1 MFLKWK
7 TLDCGKHKIT
17 LESIQTFRSK
27 ICFPA
32 EELELLKDTIQ
43 NLFTSFPSLYY
54 DFFSLTAK

>member
-32 EELELLKDTIQ
+32 EELELFLKTQFRI
-43 NLFTSFPSLYY
+43 FSHSFPASTMI
-54 DFFSLTAK
+54 FFSYC